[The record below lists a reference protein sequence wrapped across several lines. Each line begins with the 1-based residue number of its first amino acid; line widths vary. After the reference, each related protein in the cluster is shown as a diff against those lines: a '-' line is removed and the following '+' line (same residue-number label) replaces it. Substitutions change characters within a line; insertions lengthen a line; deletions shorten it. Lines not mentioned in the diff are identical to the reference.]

1 MYAYIVLL
9 HVIGAFIFALAHG
22 VSVAVGLRL
31 RGVQSREQVAALLE
45 LSGFAIGGLYVG
57 LLLLLIGGVWAG
69 FAGDHWG
76 RLWIWVAIGTLV
88 VVIVA
93 MYAIAT
99 PFYGR
104 MRAAAGVMTDPKQLA
119 RYGELAPDEL
129 SRMGTSS
136 RPIWLAVIGGIGL
149 LVILWL
155 MVVKPF

>member
-9 HVIGAFIFALAHG
+9 HVVGAFVFALAHG

-31 RGVQSREQVAALLE
+31 RGVRSREQVAALLE
-45 LSGFAIGGLYVG
+45 LSGMAIGGLYVG
-57 LLLLLIGGVWAG
+57 LLLLLVGGVWAG

-76 RLWIWVAIGTLV
+76 RLWIWAAIGTLV
-88 VVIVA
+88 VVTVA

-104 MRAAAGVMTDPKQLA
+104 MRAAAGVLTDPKQLA
-119 RYGELAPDEL
+119 RYGEIAPDEL
-129 SRMGTSS
+129 DRMGASS